1 MKGNMYTTLLL
12 AASLCTGCGTGS
24 RGGST
29 SDETSA
35 AATQNRKP
43 TATVYDRERSVTL
56 RDPYLQNAEALTITC
71 LPGWQLVGK
80 MDIEEFQQSN
90 GSISFQ
96 IKGSDGARQL
106 GFYTELCRPYYD
118 ENDGVPAGQRHP
130 LLRSMKRPY
139 TSAEEYLRYVA
150 QRQFPDA
157 QAIEVVETAP
167 YEQVPEAFRQ
177 HADQFGQIRLT
188 QFRQGLAQSVMGSS
202 FARILGARSDA
213 AIVLCSVTLKNG
225 RKLLHALNACFF
237 ILDVRMPAGTMRTI
251 DRRMWEVI
259 GLTTYTAPD
268 RQGLDLA
275 VQEAERMKTSLKM
288 NDRYVQTYAAMQQAV
303 ISRIQ
308 QNVRAGILR
317 NQQQAARLSEQIRQ
331 TADEISD
338 IQMSMYESTSAMQDR
353 VSALRSEAIRGVN
366 PYLSSDG
373 TVVDVPI
380 GSGTQVWST
389 SDAGTILSS
398 DSYFFNPNIGSTI
411 EYQEM
416 QLLR

>member
-1 MKGNMYTTLLL
+1 MT
-12 AASLCTGCGTGS
+12 ASLCTGCGAAS
-24 RGGST
+24 RGDTASGDT
-29 SDETSA
+29 ASA
-35 AATQNRKP
+35 TTQKRKP
-43 TATVYDRERSVTL
+43 TATVYDKERSVTL
-56 RDPYLQNAEALTITC
+56 RDPYMQNAEALTIDC

-96 IKGSDGARQL
+96 IKGSDGVRQL

-118 ENDGVPAGQRHP
+118 ENDGVPIGQRHP
-130 LLRSMKRPY
+130 LLRCKKHPY

-150 QRQFPDA
+150 ESQFPDA
-157 QAIEVVETAP
+157 QSIEIVETAP
-167 YEQVPEAFRQ
+167 YDKVPDAFRRR
-177 HADQFGQIRLT
+177 ADQFGQIRLN

-202 FARILGARSDA
+202 FAQILSARSDA
-213 AIVLCSVTLKNG
+213 AIVLCSITLKNG
-225 RKLLHALNACFF
+225 QKLLHALNACFF

-259 GLTTYTAPD
+259 GLTTYTAFD
-268 RQGLDLA
+268 QKGLDQA

-288 NDRYVQTYAAMQQAV
+288 NDRYVQSYVSMQQAV

-308 QNVRAGILR
+308 QQVRAGIIR
-317 NQQQAARLSEQIRQ
+317 NQQQATRLSEQLRQ

-338 IQMSMYESTSAMQDR
+338 IQMSMYESTSAIQDR
-353 VSALRSEAIRGVN
+353 VAALRSEAIRGVN
-366 PYLSSDG
+366 PYMSSDG